1 MNRMTAVIGKYFSPQ
16 EASGQRINN
25 FNIIRIV
32 AAAMVIYGHMSSVMG
47 VYKHTIY
54 DQAVSTL
61 AVKILFVISGYLIMV
76 SLRNDAHFG
85 RYMVRRCFRIFPG
98 LIGVVLFAVLI
109 VGPISTSLP
118 LTEYFTSRTTWT
130 YLRNILL
137 YPIYV
142 LPGVFSDYTYPNA
155 VNGSLWTLPIEF
167 ALYLILPALLWIF
180 KKLGI
185 TRGGGVFVTLL
196 CIAAD
201 CVYTGFFPTARF
213 VFYGSNWPDALA
225 IVPYFFMGSL
235 FALPEMKKLL
245 NLQIAT
251 LFMVLLAIFKV
262 SSVKYELVLCFIL
275 PYFVLSVAMTERPVF
290 SRWFAKCDFSYG
302 LYLYG
307 FVMQQV
313 IFHQL
318 QKIGGVAAS
327 LNLVFLI
334 CFAATFV
341 CAVISWYLIEKPMQ
355 NVGKKILKHMQA

>member
-1 MNRMTAVIGKYFSPQ
+1 MNRITATIGKYFSPQ
-16 EASGQRINN
+16 DAVGQRINN

-32 AAAMVIYGHMSSVMG
+32 AAAMVIYGHMSSIMG
-47 VYKHTIY
+47 VYKHTVY
-54 DQAVSTL
+54 DQAVSSL

-76 SLRNDAHFG
+76 SLINDDHFG

-98 LIGVVLFAVLI
+98 LIGVVLFSALI
-109 VGPISTSLP
+109 IGPIFTNLP
-118 LTEYFTSRTTWT
+118 LSEYFTSKITWN

-167 ALYLILPALLWIF
+167 ALYLVLPALLFVF

-196 CIAAD
+196 CVAAD
-201 CVYTGFFPTARF
+201 CVYTRFFPTARF
-213 VFYGSNWPDALA
+213 VFYGTNWPDALA

-235 FALPEMKKLL
+235 FAFPEMKKLL

-275 PYFVLSVAMTERPVF
+275 PYFILSVAMTERPVF
-290 SRWFAKCDFSYG
+290 SRWFEKCDFSYG

-307 FVMQQV
+307 FVMQQM

-318 QKIGGVAAS
+318 QKVERISSS
-327 LNLVFLI
+327 LNLMFLI

-341 CAVISWYLIEKPMQ
+341 CAVVSWYLIEKPMQ
-355 NVGKKILKHMQA
+355 NVGKMLLKRMQA